1 MTGKTAQSAG
11 CLSHLTAE
19 LEAFGWKTIDSC
31 PRNRRVLVW
40 TGENVYCGEW
50 VQNYLTGDEAFAVA
64 DLEDGLRALVYPT
77 HWQDA
82 PRTHEFV
89 LDTLVCHDF
98 GEPKGQCA
106 ICGGYCKGEV
116 M

>member
-1 MTGKTAQSAG
+1 MTDNVVVAFAGGVVSKEQQSAFNIFADEI
-11 CLSHLTAE
+11 AE
-19 LEAFGWKTIDSC
+19 AINKAKADK
-31 PRNRRVLVW
+31 
-40 TGENVYCGEW
+40 
-50 VQNYLTGDEAFAVA
+50 VQQGLIVAV
-64 DLEDGLRALVYPT
+64 P

-106 ICGGYCKGEV
+106 ICGGYCNKL
-116 M
+116 

>member
-1 MTGKTAQSAG
+1 MTEKTTQAAE
-11 CLSHLTAE
+11 CLSHLT
-19 LEAFGWKTIDSC
+19 
-31 PRNRRVLVW
+31 
-40 TGENVYCGEW
+40 
-50 VQNYLTGDEAFAVA
+50 A

-106 ICGGYCKGEV
+106 ICGGYCNKL
-116 M
+116 

>member
-1 MTGKTAQSAG
+1 MTENNTQAAE
-11 CLSHLTAE
+11 CLSHLT
-19 LEAFGWKTIDSC
+19 
-31 PRNRRVLVW
+31 
-40 TGENVYCGEW
+40 
-50 VQNYLTGDEAFAVA
+50 A

-89 LDTLVCHDF
+89 LDTLVCHDC

-106 ICGGYCKGEV
+106 ICGGYCNKL
-116 M
+116 

>member
-1 MTGKTAQSAG
+1 MKENTTQAAE
-11 CLSHLTAE
+11 CLSHLT
-19 LEAFGWKTIDSC
+19 
-31 PRNRRVLVW
+31 
-40 TGENVYCGEW
+40 
-50 VQNYLTGDEAFAVA
+50 A

-106 ICGGYCKGEV
+106 ICGGYCNKL
-116 M
+116 

>member
-1 MTGKTAQSAG
+1 MTENNTQAAE
-11 CLSHLTAE
+11 CLSHLT
-19 LEAFGWKTIDSC
+19 
-31 PRNRRVLVW
+31 
-40 TGENVYCGEW
+40 
-50 VQNYLTGDEAFAVA
+50 A

-106 ICGGYCKGEV
+106 ICGGYCNKL
-116 M
+116 

>member
-1 MTGKTAQSAG
+1 MTEDNAQAAE
-11 CLSHLTAE
+11 CLSHLT
-19 LEAFGWKTIDSC
+19 
-31 PRNRRVLVW
+31 
-40 TGENVYCGEW
+40 
-50 VQNYLTGDEAFAVA
+50 A

-89 LDTLVCHDF
+89 LDALVCHDF

-106 ICGGYCKGEV
+106 ICGGYCNKL
-116 M
+116 

>member
-1 MTGKTAQSAG
+1 MTENTPQAAE

-19 LEAFGWKTIDSC
+19 
-31 PRNRRVLVW
+31 
-40 TGENVYCGEW
+40 
-50 VQNYLTGDEAFAVA
+50 
-64 DLEDGLRALVYPT
+64 LEDGLRALVYPT

-106 ICGGYCKGEV
+106 ICGGYCNKL
-116 M
+116 

>member
-1 MTGKTAQSAG
+1 MTDNNTQSAEG
-11 CLSHLTAE
+11 LSHLT
-19 LEAFGWKTIDSC
+19 
-31 PRNRRVLVW
+31 
-40 TGENVYCGEW
+40 
-50 VQNYLTGDEAFAVA
+50 A

-106 ICGGYCKGEV
+106 ICGGYCNKL
-116 M
+116 

>member
-1 MTGKTAQSAG
+1 MTENNTQAAE
-11 CLSHLTAE
+11 CLSHLT
-19 LEAFGWKTIDSC
+19 
-31 PRNRRVLVW
+31 
-40 TGENVYCGEW
+40 
-50 VQNYLTGDEAFAVA
+50 A

-106 ICGGYCKGEV
+106 VCGGYCN
-116 M
+116 

>member
-1 MTGKTAQSAG
+1 MTENNTQAAE
-11 CLSHLTAE
+11 CLLHLT
-19 LEAFGWKTIDSC
+19 
-31 PRNRRVLVW
+31 
-40 TGENVYCGEW
+40 
-50 VQNYLTGDEAFAVA
+50 A

-106 ICGGYCKGEV
+106 ICGGYCNKL
-116 M
+116 

>member
-1 MTGKTAQSAG
+1 MIEDNAQAAE
-11 CLSHLTAE
+11 CLSHLT
-19 LEAFGWKTIDSC
+19 
-31 PRNRRVLVW
+31 
-40 TGENVYCGEW
+40 
-50 VQNYLTGDEAFAVA
+50 A

-106 ICGGYCKGEV
+106 ICGGYCNKL
-116 M
+116 

>member
-1 MTGKTAQSAG
+1 MTENATQAAE
-11 CLSHLTAE
+11 CLSHLT
-19 LEAFGWKTIDSC
+19 
-31 PRNRRVLVW
+31 
-40 TGENVYCGEW
+40 
-50 VQNYLTGDEAFAVA
+50 A

-106 ICGGYCKGEV
+106 ICGGYCNKL
-116 M
+116 

>member
-1 MTGKTAQSAG
+1 MAENNTQAAE
-11 CLSHLTAE
+11 CLSHLT
-19 LEAFGWKTIDSC
+19 
-31 PRNRRVLVW
+31 
-40 TGENVYCGEW
+40 
-50 VQNYLTGDEAFAVA
+50 A

-106 ICGGYCKGEV
+106 ICGGYCNKL
-116 M
+116 

>member
-1 MTGKTAQSAG
+1 MTENTTQAAE

-19 LEAFGWKTIDSC
+19 
-31 PRNRRVLVW
+31 
-40 TGENVYCGEW
+40 
-50 VQNYLTGDEAFAVA
+50 
-64 DLEDGLRALVYPT
+64 LEDGLRALVYPT

-106 ICGGYCKGEV
+106 ICGGYCNKL
-116 M
+116 

>member
-1 MTGKTAQSAG
+1 MAENNTQSAE
-11 CLSHLTAE
+11 CLSHLT
-19 LEAFGWKTIDSC
+19 
-31 PRNRRVLVW
+31 
-40 TGENVYCGEW
+40 
-50 VQNYLTGDEAFAVA
+50 A

-106 ICGGYCKGEV
+106 ICGGYCNKL
-116 M
+116 

>member
-1 MTGKTAQSAG
+1 MTENNTQAAE
-11 CLSHLTAE
+11 CLSHLT
-19 LEAFGWKTIDSC
+19 
-31 PRNRRVLVW
+31 
-40 TGENVYCGEW
+40 
-50 VQNYLTGDEAFAVA
+50 A

-106 ICGGYCKGEV
+106 ICGGYCNKI
-116 M
+116 

>member
-1 MTGKTAQSAG
+1 MTENTTQSAE
-11 CLSHLTAE
+11 CLSRLTAE

-50 VQNYLTGDEAFAVA
+50 VQNHLTGDEAFAVA

-106 ICGGYCKGEV
+106 ICGGYCNKL
-116 M
+116 

>member
-1 MTGKTAQSAG
+1 MKENTTQAAE
-11 CLSHLTAE
+11 CLSHLT
-19 LEAFGWKTIDSC
+19 
-31 PRNRRVLVW
+31 
-40 TGENVYCGEW
+40 
-50 VQNYLTGDEAFAVA
+50 A

>member
-1 MTGKTAQSAG
+1 MTENTTQAAE
-11 CLSHLTAE
+11 CLSHLT
-19 LEAFGWKTIDSC
+19 
-31 PRNRRVLVW
+31 
-40 TGENVYCGEW
+40 
-50 VQNYLTGDEAFAVA
+50 A

-106 ICGGYCKGEV
+106 ICGGYCNKL
-116 M
+116 

>member
-1 MTGKTAQSAG
+1 MTENTTQSAE
-11 CLSHLTAE
+11 CLSHLT
-19 LEAFGWKTIDSC
+19 
-31 PRNRRVLVW
+31 
-40 TGENVYCGEW
+40 
-50 VQNYLTGDEAFAVA
+50 A

-106 ICGGYCKGEV
+106 ICGGYCNKL
-116 M
+116 

>member
-1 MTGKTAQSAG
+1 MTEDNTQLAE

-19 LEAFGWKTIDSC
+19 
-31 PRNRRVLVW
+31 
-40 TGENVYCGEW
+40 
-50 VQNYLTGDEAFAVA
+50 
-64 DLEDGLRALVYPT
+64 LEDGLRALVYPT

-106 ICGGYCKGEV
+106 ICGGYCNKL
-116 M
+116 

>member
-1 MTGKTAQSAG
+1 MTENNTQAAE
-11 CLSHLTAE
+11 CLSHLT
-19 LEAFGWKTIDSC
+19 
-31 PRNRRVLVW
+31 
-40 TGENVYCGEW
+40 
-50 VQNYLTGDEAFAVA
+50 A

>member
-1 MTGKTAQSAG
+1 MTENNAQSAE
-11 CLSHLTAE
+11 CLSHLT
-19 LEAFGWKTIDSC
+19 
-31 PRNRRVLVW
+31 
-40 TGENVYCGEW
+40 
-50 VQNYLTGDEAFAVA
+50 A

-106 ICGGYCKGEV
+106 ICGGYCNKL
-116 M
+116 

>member
-1 MTGKTAQSAG
+1 MTEDNAQAAE

-82 PRTHEFV
+82 PRAHEFV

-106 ICGGYCKGEV
+106 ICGGYCNKL
-116 M
+116 

>member
-1 MTGKTAQSAG
+1 MIENNAQAAE
-11 CLSHLTAE
+11 CLSHLT
-19 LEAFGWKTIDSC
+19 
-31 PRNRRVLVW
+31 
-40 TGENVYCGEW
+40 
-50 VQNYLTGDEAFAVA
+50 A

-106 ICGGYCKGEV
+106 ICGGYCNKL
-116 M
+116 

>member
-1 MTGKTAQSAG
+1 MTEDNTQLAE

-19 LEAFGWKTIDSC
+19 
-31 PRNRRVLVW
+31 
-40 TGENVYCGEW
+40 
-50 VQNYLTGDEAFAVA
+50 
-64 DLEDGLRALVYPT
+64 LEDGLRALVYPT

-106 ICGGYCKGEV
+106 VCGGYCN
-116 M
+116 

>member
-1 MTGKTAQSAG
+1 MTENTTQAAE
-11 CLSHLTAE
+11 CLSRLT
-19 LEAFGWKTIDSC
+19 
-31 PRNRRVLVW
+31 
-40 TGENVYCGEW
+40 
-50 VQNYLTGDEAFAVA
+50 A

-106 ICGGYCKGEV
+106 ICGGYCNKL
-116 M
+116 

>member
-1 MTGKTAQSAG
+1 MTEDNAQAAE
-11 CLSHLTAE
+11 CLSHLT
-19 LEAFGWKTIDSC
+19 
-31 PRNRRVLVW
+31 
-40 TGENVYCGEW
+40 
-50 VQNYLTGDEAFAVA
+50 A

-106 ICGGYCKGEV
+106 ICGGYCNKL
-116 M
+116 

>member
-1 MTGKTAQSAG
+1 M
-11 CLSHLTAE
+11 AE
-19 LEAFGWKTIDSC
+19 ATEASDFLVSVLKETIA
-31 PRNRRVLVW
+31 
-40 TGENVYCGEW
+40 
-50 VQNYLTGDEAFAVA
+50 GDEAFAVA

-106 ICGGYCKGEV
+106 ICGGYCNKL
-116 M
+116 